1 MGLIDKIKQKVKK
14 DERTIIDDSSE
25 KNATYEDII
34 SQIHNNGKL
43 DSLGN
48 LKSVDMK
55 LIKQKHIVE
64 IVKKNK
70 SLDEQN
76 KILSKYL

>member
-70 SLDEQN
+70 SLDE
-76 KILSKYL
+76 

>member
-14 DERTIIDDSSE
+14 DERTIIDDSSD

>member
-14 DERTIIDDSSE
+14 DERTIMDDSSD

-34 SQIHNNGKL
+34 CKILNNGKL
-43 DSLGN
+43 DSVGN